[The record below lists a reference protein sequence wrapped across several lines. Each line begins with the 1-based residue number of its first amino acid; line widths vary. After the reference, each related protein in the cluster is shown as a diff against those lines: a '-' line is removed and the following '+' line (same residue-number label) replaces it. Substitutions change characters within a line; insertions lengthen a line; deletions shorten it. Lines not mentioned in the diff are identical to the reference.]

1 MKKFSAD
8 QVLFVAVLGAVVL
21 LVVLYR
27 FLFQSFG

>member
-27 FLFQSFG
+27 FLFQS